1 MDPPARSIVCFGDNT
16 TNQLLVPAG
25 GSIITWYTVA
35 AGETYNCERQ
45 AGMAAAEHSVCWM
58 VWRSLRLAC
67 SSPCPAPTQCRR
79 RDQRRRPLLLG
90 CPLPGRHRPPHH
102 RLQRE
107 RGGVALAGRGVSG
120 GRCHAAVAGSRWDAA
135 PHLPH
140 PPPPLLL
147 SRSGTWSPPAPALPA
162 ALTTPSARPT
172 AGAATASPSPRTA
185 CRASASWACATP
197 PLLPLPPSPAPLPPA
212 LPPAPSPAP
221 LPPAPRPLPPAPSP
235 APLPPSPPPLPPAP
249 SPAPLPPA
257 LPPAPRSERH
267 DVGLT
272 PHATTA
278 CCLALMLPVR
288 GAGEPLFGS

>member
-140 PPPPLLL
+140 PPPPPAFVAQWDLVATGPGFACGTDDTIGKAYCWGSNGVPVATNRVSGVGLL
-147 SRSGTWSPPAPALPA
+147 GVCNSPPPP
-162 ALTTPSARPT
+162 PPPK
-172 AGAATASPSPRTA
+172 PSP
-185 CRASASWACATP
+185 P
-197 PLLPLPPSPAPLPPA
+197 PPRPPPSPKPSPP
-212 LPPAPSPAP
+212 PPRPAPPPPSPKPSPPPPKPAP
-221 LPPAPRPLPPAPSP
+221 PPPSP
-235 APLPPSPPPLPPAP
+235 KPSPPPPRSPPSPPL
-249 SPAPLPPA
+249 
-257 LPPAPRSERH
+257 
-267 DVGLT
+267 
-272 PHATTA
+272 
-278 CCLALMLPVR
+278 
-288 GAGEPLFGS
+288 